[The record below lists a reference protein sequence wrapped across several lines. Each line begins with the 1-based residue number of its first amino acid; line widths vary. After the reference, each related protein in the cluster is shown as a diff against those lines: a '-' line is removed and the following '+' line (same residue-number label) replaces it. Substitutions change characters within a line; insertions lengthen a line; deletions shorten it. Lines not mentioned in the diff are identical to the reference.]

1 MLKRLIYIG
10 TIVLLVSRIGFA
22 QISQSMDSTSNYR
35 SSSNINSVGEKV
47 TFSLKHSKNDL
58 EVASYFEKLAIEL
71 LKSKDTAK
79 AEEYFNKALALY
91 RKSKNTEKIAE
102 LSREIAKIQESQKN
116 FTQAKLNY
124 QKASKVSKNQSI
136 QLLNTNDAYRL
147 EENSTP
153 EMKLELIQKNVQVL
167 EKEKKA
173 DSKEMTQAYIQL
185 AEANVK
191 MEKPDEAIANYN
203 KALETSNDK
212 SIEDKTKIIN
222 SMADIYV
229 DKNMY
234 EKAIELQ
241 KLALISADT
250 VYDKHSKIMQL
261 QQLSSIYFK
270 YGKTDEGFKTLQE
283 AYHTALKNGKLK
295 DAKESLQLL
304 IGHYE
309 QSKAT
314 DKILPLY
321 KSFVGGLDS
330 LIKADSSIV
339 DIKLF
344 QITEERIAQLEKERE
359 LKDELIG
366 RKNKYNAVLI
376 GSVLLLIL
384 LLGIIIK
391 AWNSIKKRNKKI
403 ALQSLRREMN
413 PHFIFNSLNSVN
425 QFIASNNELEAN
437 KFLSSYSNLMR
448 NFMEN
453 SNKDFI
459 SLSAE
464 IEQLKKY
471 LNLEKLRFADK
482 FEYEIQVDDN
492 VDSDSEKVPNMLV
505 QPNVENAIWHGL
517 RYKET
522 KGLLKLQFKK
532 VGNSMLI
539 VIDDNGIGLKKSKE
553 IKTNNQKLHES
564 RGLTNVEERIKL
576 LNEIYKTK
584 IRFDIS
590 EKKGQESGVE
600 VKIEW

>member
-35 SSSNINSVGEKV
+35 SSSKINSVGEKV
-47 TFSLKHSKNDL
+47 TFSLKNSKNDL

-212 SIEDKTKIIN
+212 SIEDKAKIIN

-492 VDSDSEKVPNMLV
+492 VDADSEKVPNMLV

-532 VGNSMLI
+532 VGNTMLI